1 MRSFLT
7 SVAAAA
13 VLLVAPVAAQAGA
26 AGNCPLAQLT
36 AELSEFAITGKMPP
50 DLRKSMLDPVAQR
63 VSPFKAFD
71 NVYFVGICFVSA
83 WLITDPAGDILI
95 DTLYEPHVDTLAANI
110 AAVGAKLAD
119 IRYVL
124 ITHGHID
131 HAAGAARLK
140 PLLPNARFVMT
151 QKGWDEAIEN
161 AASSAAR
168 LRPWTMIAP
177 DIVAKE
183 GDKITVGQTVVTVYE
198 TPGHTLGSASYGYT
212 VRDGGNAY
220 RAVTVGGLGLNAIKN
235 VAQVE
240 AYVASVERL
249 RAMAADLKDP
259 ISVSLTVHPPVA
271 GMFPMADKL
280 AARKAGEP
288 NPFVDRASFQAQL
301 AQLLKNSE
309 ERLAIEKAK
318 VAGGK

>member
-1 MRSFLT
+1 MRNFLT
-7 SVAAAA
+7 GIAAAA
-13 VLLVAPVAAQAGA
+13 ALLAAPVAAQAGA

-131 HAAGAARLK
+131 HAAGAAHLK
-140 PLLPNARFVMT
+140 RLLPNARFVMT

-161 AASSAAR
+161 AEAAR
-168 LRPWTMIAP
+168 PPWTMIAHA

-198 TPGHTLGSASYGYT
+198 TPGHTLGTASYGYT
-212 VRDGGNAY
+212 VMDGGNAY

-249 RAMAADLKDP
+249 QAMAADLKDP

-271 GMFPMADKL
+271 GMFPMADTL

-288 NPFVDRASFQAQL
+288 NPFVDRGSFQAEL
-301 AQLLKNSE
+301 AQLLKNGK